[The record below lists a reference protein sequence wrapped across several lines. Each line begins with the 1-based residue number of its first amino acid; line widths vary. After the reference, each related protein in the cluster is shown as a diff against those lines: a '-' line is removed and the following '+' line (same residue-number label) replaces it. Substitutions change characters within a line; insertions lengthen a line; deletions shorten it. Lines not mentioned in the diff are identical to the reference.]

1 MGLEVK
7 IPIEKVQE
15 IGVEVRANL
24 MNQAEFPGFFR
35 MMVNVVT
42 RDFTRLELH
51 IVYKNILIRELLD
64 ICMELCW
71 TCTQGSLKKGLQ

>member
-51 IVYKNILIRELLD
+51 ILYKN
-64 ICMELCW
+64 
-71 TCTQGSLKKGLQ
+71 